1 MHCCGLLAP
10 CFGLECQYGI
20 WMGCSIVKELFDFFM
35 VSSVGDDWAETVELS
50 TMSTVLLT
58 DLA

>member
-1 MHCCGLLAP
+1 
-10 CFGLECQYGI
+10 
-20 WMGCSIVKELFDFFM
+20 MGCSIVKELFDFFM